1 MELLPEKIAIVT
13 GASRGIGKGIAR
25 ELGRQGAQVIV
36 TSRTL
41 TEADAPTVDGTDL
54 SLPGS
59 LDNTASEIIAA
70 GGKAFPIRCD
80 LSDYSQIEAL
90 INSVVDQ
97 YGRIDVLVCNAM
109 PQHQMEGSFWE
120 LPVDVY
126 DKQMEIGPRAYYL
139 LARAA
144 APVFRRQENGWIVN
158 ISSPG
163 ASLDFFSAAY
173 CIARAASDRTAQ
185 AVANELGEY
194 GISAVSLWP
203 AFIQTERVIMASEG
217 KDAGFSVPEDF
228 DPGINAN
235 TPDFVGRAI
244 AYLVNDPGAAR
255 FNGKVLSVGDLAS
268 LYNFRDIDGRAAAV
282 SDGQEFLRNN
292 HGNLAPLAYAE

>member
-1 MELLPEKIAIVT
+1 MELLSGKIAIVT

-25 ELGRQGAQVIV
+25 ELGFQGAQVVV
-36 TSRTL
+36 TARTL
-41 TEADAPTVDGTDL
+41 TEADAPTVDGTGL

-59 LDNTASEIIAA
+59 LDNTTSEINAA
-70 GGKAFPIRCD
+70 GGEASPIRCD
-80 LSDYSQIEAL
+80 LSDYGEIEAL
-90 INSVVDQ
+90 INAVVDQ
-97 YGRIDVLVCNAM
+97 FGRIDILVCNAM

-144 APVFRRQENGWIVN
+144 APVFLKQGNGWIVN

-163 ASLDFFSAAY
+163 ASLDFYSAAY

-185 AVANELGEY
+185 AVASELGQY
-194 GISAVSLWP
+194 GVNAVSLWP
-203 AFIQTERVIMASEG
+203 AFIQTERVMLASEG
-217 KDAGFSVPEDF
+217 KDAGFSVPDDF
-228 DPGINAN
+228 NPGIDAN

-244 AYLVNDPGAAR
+244 AHLVNDQSAGR
-255 FNGKVLSVGDLAS
+255 FNGKVLSVADLAS
-268 LYNFRDIDGRAAAV
+268 LYNFRDVDGRVAAV